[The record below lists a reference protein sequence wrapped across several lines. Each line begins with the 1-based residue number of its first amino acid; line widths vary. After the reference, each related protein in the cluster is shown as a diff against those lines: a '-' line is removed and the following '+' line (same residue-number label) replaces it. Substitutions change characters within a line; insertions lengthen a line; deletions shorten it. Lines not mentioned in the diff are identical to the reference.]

1 MRKRITIICGHY
13 GSGKTELAVNLA
25 ILNQVNMLI
34 DLDIVNP
41 YFRSRELKEVLEENA
56 INTISS
62 PLENS
67 IGSDLPYLSSK
78 IFLPFNDK
86 SIKAIFDVG
95 GNDIGARVLR
105 QFEKMIDPS
114 EVDVLLVVNIYRE
127 ETDSASKIMKMIRSI
142 EGSSG
147 LKVTGLI
154 NNSNYLRN
162 TTPENILK
170 GEKEIAV
177 VENQL
182 GLQIVYTGIYEL
194 IDYKN
199 YQFKGE
205 VIPLKLYLRNSWL

>member
-170 GEKEIAV
+170 GEKEITI

>member
-25 ILNQVNMLI
+25 ILNQANMLI

>member
-41 YFRSRELKEVLEENA
+41 YFRSRELKEALEENA

-86 SIKAIFDVG
+86 SINAIFDVG

-127 ETDSASKIMKMIRSI
+127 ETDSDSKIMKMIRSI

-205 VIPLKLYLRNSWL
+205 VIPLKLYLRKSWL